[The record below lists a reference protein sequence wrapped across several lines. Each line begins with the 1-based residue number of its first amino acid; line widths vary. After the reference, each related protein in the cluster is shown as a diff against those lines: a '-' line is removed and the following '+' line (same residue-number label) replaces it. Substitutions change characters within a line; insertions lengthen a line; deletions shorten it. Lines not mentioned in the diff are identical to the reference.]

1 MDKTSG
7 VAGLDEHWLP
17 KHVLIALAKRMFKTG
32 VFIRKDYQFASCRE
46 LLACANAHVR
56 VGFFSHVR

>member
-32 VFIRKDYQFASCRE
+32 VFIRKDYQFTSCRE

-56 VGFFSHVR
+56 AGFSHVR